1 MHLFKKSV
9 LAVIITLGLV
19 TSGVTQAASKPVV
32 GIADFKKSVSINWWG
47 GSVGRDMADMLAN
60 ELMGTKK
67 FKVVERQKLKAVI
80 SEQDLASSGRIKK
93 GTGAKTGQLTGAQ
106 YLVTG
111 TVTSYEEGVA
121 DTGGGLSF
129 KGISLGGNKGKAY
142 IAIDLRIIDTTTGE
156 VVDSRTV
163 EANSSKGGLRLGFF
177 KGGLGG
183 NFNTK
188 KKTPAMK
195 AIRAVIMEISDYL
208 ACSMVEKGSCMNDYD
223 AKESRRR
230 EKTKGSINLE

>member
-1 MHLFKKSV
+1 MKLFNRSILTFFIATGL
-9 LAVIITLGLV
+9 LATG
-19 TSGVTQAASKPVV
+19 SAHSASKPVV
-32 GIADFKKSVSINWWG
+32 GIADFKKSVTINWWG
-47 GSVGRDMADMLAN
+47 GQVGRDMADMLAN

-67 FKVVERQKLKAVI
+67 FKVVERQKINAVI
-80 SEQDLASSGRIKK
+80 AEQDLAASGRVRK
-93 GTGAKTGQLTGAQ
+93 GSGAATGQMTGAQ

-111 TVTSYEEGVA
+111 TVTSYSEDVA
-121 DTGGGLSF
+121 STGGGLSF

-142 IAIDLRIIDTTTGE
+142 IAVDLRVIDTTTGE

-163 EANSSKGGLRLGFF
+163 EANSSKGGLRLGFY
-177 KGGLGG
+177 KNGLGG
-183 NFNTK
+183 KFDTK

-208 ACSMVEKGSCMNDYD
+208 ACSMVDQDGCLDDYD

-230 EKTKGSINLE
+230 EKTKGSITLE